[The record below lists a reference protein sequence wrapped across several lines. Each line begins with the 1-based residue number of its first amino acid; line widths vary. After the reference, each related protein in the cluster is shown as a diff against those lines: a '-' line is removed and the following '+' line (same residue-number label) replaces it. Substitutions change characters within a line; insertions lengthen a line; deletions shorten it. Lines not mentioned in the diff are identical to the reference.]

1 MKVGVGRERSGGGSR
16 SVALGARMSG
26 RLTAILTTVAAIPA
40 WEIASRTGILPNSA
54 FPSMSETAGR
64 MFELLVDV
72 EFWFAFQQTVVG
84 WVVGVAIAVVLG
96 VPFGMFLGRIHFA
109 YISTRLLIDFLRT
122 IPSVAVIPL
131 ITLLFGATVEMKVIL
146 VVYGAFWPL
155 VLQMIYGVRDTDKVL
170 VDTMRSYRVPK
181 WRAAA
186 WVLFPSSLPYLITGI
201 RISIVVGLLL
211 AVSAEILG
219 SAPGIGLELA
229 LAQTGGDLSLTYAYI
244 VFIGLVGVVVDLL
257 LRWGSRRLLFWHA
270 SVREGNS

>member
-1 MKVGVGRERSGGGSR
+1 
-16 SVALGARMSG
+16 
-26 RLTAILTTVAAIPA
+26 
-40 WEIASRTGILPNSA
+40 
-54 FPSMSETAGR
+54 
-64 MFELLVDV
+64 MFALLVDV

-96 VPFGMFLGRIHFA
+96 VPVGMFLGRIHFA

-270 SVREGNS
+270 SVRESNS

>member
-1 MKVGVGRERSGGGSR
+1 
-16 SVALGARMSG
+16 
-26 RLTAILTTVAAIPA
+26 
-40 WEIASRTGILPNSA
+40 
-54 FPSMSETAGR
+54 
-64 MFELLVDV
+64 
-72 EFWFAFQQTVVG
+72 
-84 WVVGVAIAVVLG
+84 
-96 VPFGMFLGRIHFA
+96 
-109 YISTRLLIDFLRT
+109 
-122 IPSVAVIPL
+122 
-131 ITLLFGATVEMKVIL
+131 
-146 VVYGAFWPL
+146 

-270 SVREGNS
+270 SVRESNS